1 MFRFTLNLINYF
13 SISLKYIVLYG
24 FISIIS
30 TAMAGSYEDF
40 FKAIVEYKAK
50 VREAESQAL
59 PKPIISHYIGDCLI
73 KIATKL
79 SYSPNFINYTFRD
92 EMIADGLENCI
103 NYFHNFDPDKST
115 NPFSYF
121 TQIIYYAFLRR
132 IQKEKK
138 YLYVKHKVT
147 QQKMISHELMNVQE
161 LDELGEF
168 DIEITDY
175 TSSEYMDTFI
185 EQFEASALKKKIERQ
200 TKKGLE
206 KLIKED

>member
-1 MFRFTLNLINYF
+1 MLYYWEFQKGLNMESKPNHYV
-13 SISLKYIVLYG
+13 KN
-24 FISIIS
+24 
-30 TAMAGSYEDF
+30 EDF

-103 NYFHNFDPDKST
+103 NYFHNFDPEKST

>member
-1 MFRFTLNLINYF
+1 MESKPNHYVKN
-13 SISLKYIVLYG
+13 
-24 FISIIS
+24 
-30 TAMAGSYEDF
+30 EDF

-200 TKKGLE
+200 TTKGLE

>member
-1 MFRFTLNLINYF
+1 MESKPNHYVSNDEFY
-13 SISLKYIVLYG
+13 
-24 FISIIS
+24 
-30 TAMAGSYEDF
+30 
-40 FKAIVEYKAK
+40 KAIVEYKAK
-50 VREAESQAL
+50 VREAENQAL
-59 PKPIISHYIGDCLI
+59 PKPAITHYIGDCLI

-138 YLYVKHKVT
+138 YLYVKHKAT
-147 QQKMISHELMNVQE
+147 QQKMISHELMNIQE

-168 DIEITDY
+168 DIEINDY
-175 TSSEYMDTFI
+175 TSNDYMNNFI
-185 EQFEASALKKKIERQ
+185 EQFEASALKKKMERQ
-200 TKKGLE
+200 AKKGLE
-206 KLIKED
+206 KLVKED

>member
-1 MFRFTLNLINYF
+1 MLYYWEFQKGLNMESKTNHYV
-13 SISLKYIVLYG
+13 KN
-24 FISIIS
+24 
-30 TAMAGSYEDF
+30 EDF

>member
-1 MFRFTLNLINYF
+1 MLYYWEFQKGLNMESKPNHYV
-13 SISLKYIVLYG
+13 KN
-24 FISIIS
+24 
-30 TAMAGSYEDF
+30 EDF

-50 VREAESQAL
+50 VREAENQAL
-59 PKPIISHYIGDCLI
+59 PKPIITHYIGDCLI

>member
-1 MFRFTLNLINYF
+1 MTDIKDKANHYVSNEEFY
-13 SISLKYIVLYG
+13 
-24 FISIIS
+24 
-30 TAMAGSYEDF
+30 
-40 FKAIVEYKAK
+40 KAIVAFRKK
-50 VREAESQAL
+50 VLAAEAQGL
-59 PKPIISHYIGDCLI
+59 PKPVIPHYIGDCLI
-73 KIATKL
+73 KIANKL

-121 TQIIYYAFLRR
+121 TQIIYFAFLRR

-138 YLYVKHKVT
+138 YMYVKHKVT
-147 QQKMISHELMNVQE
+147 QQKMINHELMNLQE

-175 TSSEYMDTFI
+175 TSNDYMDTFI
-185 EQFEASALKKKIERQ
+185 EQFEASALKKKTERQ
-200 TKKGLE
+200 AKKGLE

>member
-1 MFRFTLNLINYF
+1 MLYYWEFQKGLNMESKPNHYV
-13 SISLKYIVLYG
+13 KN
-24 FISIIS
+24 
-30 TAMAGSYEDF
+30 EDF